1 MALVYKV
8 LGQSAATAS
17 TNTTLY
23 TVPASTS
30 TIINSVVVCN
40 TNPSA
45 TTFRVAV
52 RPNGEA
58 IALKD
63 YVAYE
68 IPIARSATT
77 ELSLGITMDASD
89 ILTVYSTSGTLS
101 FNAFGV
107 EIA

>member
-1 MALVYKV
+1 MALTYKV

-23 TVPASTS
+23 TTPSATS

-40 TNPSA
+40 TGSSA

-52 RPNGEA
+52 RPNGET
-58 IALKD
+58 IALKH

-68 IPIARSATT
+68 IPIAGNSTT

-89 ILTVYSTSGTLS
+89 ILMVYSTSGTLS

-107 EIA
+107 EIV

>member
-8 LGQSAATAS
+8 LGQVAPSASA
-17 TNTTLY
+17 NTTLY
-23 TVPASTS
+23 TTPASTS

-52 RPNGEA
+52 RPNGATIEA
-58 IALKD
+58 KH

-68 IPIARSATT
+68 IPIAGNATT

-89 ILTVYSTSGTLS
+89 IVTVYSTSGTLS